1 MYRILTLKTPLLA
14 LVFGV
19 GMELLWFILGF
30 CFYDNESPLLERCCL
45 MADKLPY
52 KLSTW
57 FNARMWSWSYTE
69 SPGMEYTDYFL
80 DILFGVIQWYL
91 ISLVAIGFYRHF
103 HKQHRDEKTAE

>member
-1 MYRILTLKTPLLA
+1 MYRILTLRTPLLA
-14 LVFGV
+14 LVFSV
-19 GMELLWFILGF
+19 GMELLLYILGL
-30 CFYDNESPLLERCCL
+30 CFYDNESSLLERCFL

-57 FNARMWSWSYTE
+57 CNARMWSWSYTE
-69 SPGMEYTDYFL
+69 NPRMEYTDYFF